1 MMKKIQRFGG
11 AMFTPTL
18 LFAFAGVMVGFSIV
32 FKNESIMG
40 SLASPTSIW
49 YQFWDVVSAG
59 AWTVFS
65 QLPLLFALSLPI
77 ALAKKQQA
85 RACLEAVVT
94 YLTFNYFVGQM
105 LMSWGSSFG
114 VDATQ
119 EVATGSGLTM
129 IAGIKTLDTGMLGA
143 LLISGIVIWVHNR
156 YYDKDLPEWIG
167 IFKGSSLVVA
177 ICFFLMLPVALLTCL
192 IWPHFQGMM
201 TSLQSFFMSSGNVGI
216 WVYAFLQKILIPTG
230 LHHFIY
236 APFTYDNVIV
246 PGGTSAYWATHIHEF
261 QTSAQTLK
269 AMYPIG
275 FSLSGMGK
283 VFGSL
288 GVAGAFYFT
297 AKPEKK
303 KKVLGLMIPVTLT
316 AVMTGITEPLEFT
329 FLFTAPIL
337 FVVHALLDATL
348 QTLAF
353 ALGVV
358 GDFGGGLINWIV
370 LNWLPLGMYHSM
382 TYIIQVVL
390 GLIFMV
396 IWFVV
401 FVFLIKRFNLATPGR
416 EVDDGETK
424 LYSKAEYLE
433 KKDSA
438 VSDSTKKVSKYQQ
451 QATAYLSFVGGKDNV
466 QDVTNCATRLRITL
480 VDDALLEKEARFK
493 EVGAHGLVHNG
504 TAIQIIVG
512 LSVPS
517 VREEFENLLEEDTNN
532 E

>member
-18 LFAFAGVMVGFSIV
+18 LFAFSGLMVGFSIV
-32 FKNESIMG
+32 FKNSSIMG
-40 SLASPTSIW
+40 SLADPSHIW

-59 AWTVFS
+59 AWMVFN

-85 RACLEAVVT
+85 RACLEAVAT
-94 YLTFNYFVGQM
+94 YLTFNYFVGRM
-105 LMSWGSSFG
+105 LTHWGPAFG
-114 VDATQ
+114 VDFTR
-119 EVATGSGLTM
+119 EITTGSGLTT
-129 IAGIKTLDTGMLGA
+129 IAGIKTLDTGMIGA

-156 YYDKDLPEWIG
+156 YFDNELPDWIG

-192 IWPHFQGMM
+192 IWPHFQALMSG
-201 TSLQSFFMSSGNVGI
+201 LQGFFMNSGSLGI

-246 PGGTSAYWATHIHEF
+246 QGGTSAYWATNLHNF
-261 QTSAQTLK
+261 QTTAYTLK
-269 AMYPIG
+269 EMYPIG

-288 GVAGAFYFT
+288 GVAGAFYVT

-303 KKVLGLMIPVTLT
+303 KAVLGLMIPATLT
-316 AVMTGITEPLEFT
+316 SVLTGITEPLEFT
-329 FLFTAPIL
+329 FLFSAPIL

-348 QTLAF
+348 QALAF
-353 ALGVV
+353 TFGVV
-358 GDFGGGLINWIV
+358 GDFGGGLINWTV
-370 LNWLPLGMYHSM
+370 LNWLPLGMYHWR
-382 TYIIQVVL
+382 TYLIQVSL
-390 GLIFMV
+390 GLVFTV

-401 FVFLIKRFNLATPGR
+401 FVYLIKKFNLLTPGR
-416 EVDDGETK
+416 ELEDETK

-433 KKDSA
+433 KQENSKVDQKN
-438 VSDSTKKVSKYQQ
+438 SDKKLTKAER
-451 QATAYLSFVGGKDNV
+451 QAAIYLELVGGKNNV
-466 QDVTNCATRLRITL
+466 VDVTNCATRLRITL
-480 VDDALLEKEARFK
+480 VNDKDLAPEKNFKEA
-493 EVGAHGLVHNG
+493 GAHGLVHNG
-504 TAIQIIVG
+504 NAIQIIVG
-512 LSVPS
+512 MSVPS
-517 VREEFENLLEEDTNN
+517 VREEFEILLEEN
-532 E
+532 